1 MLNKFFIRSRELKS
15 VDGTGAAAGQDW
27 TSSTAL
33 IRRQGKGRV
42 CVGDRICSIPCW
54 ASCFA
59 IVYLKE
65 NVEFI
70 LCSHITEEKQLGR
83 QGNEQ
88 ILSTKQLW
96 WLLPYLLILSFF
108 YAVPVSTGTVSATQP
123 PWKVIMKFLTLR
135 YYNRLKFWIN
145 FRWYFL
151 S

>member
-1 MLNKFFIRSRELKS
+1 M
-15 VDGTGAAAGQDW
+15 
-27 TSSTAL
+27 
-33 IRRQGKGRV
+33 
-42 CVGDRICSIPCW
+42 GDRICSIPCC

-83 QGNEQ
+83 QGIEQ
-88 ILSTKQLW
+88 ILSTKQLR

-123 PWKVIMKFLTLR
+123 PWKVIMKFRTLQ
-135 YYNRLKFWIN
+135 YYNRLKFCIN
-145 FRWYFL
+145 FRWYFWVNL
-151 S
+151 RKNGRIRVFEVQLDSDPKQRFLDPHKTKKWIST